1 MQVGGVGSAT
11 ETPDTCRKIFDKAFP
26 TYLAMGMTYDEFYN
40 KDHTLTI
47 AYREAYKMKR
57 EQMNEQLWLQG
68 AYVYEAVARLTPLF
82 NPFAK
87 HPKPEPYLKKPYPL
101 FNDDKP
107 GEKEN
112 AESKAVTDKG
122 KAYMFAQMAKINSKF
137 GEV

>member
-1 MQVGGVGSAT
+1 MHVGGVGSAT
-11 ETPDTCRKIFDKAFP
+11 QTPDTCREIFDKAFP
-26 TYLAMGMTYDEFYN
+26 HYLAMGMTYDEFYN

-57 EQMNEQLWLQG
+57 EQINEQLWLQG

-101 FNDDKP
+101 FNDDKS